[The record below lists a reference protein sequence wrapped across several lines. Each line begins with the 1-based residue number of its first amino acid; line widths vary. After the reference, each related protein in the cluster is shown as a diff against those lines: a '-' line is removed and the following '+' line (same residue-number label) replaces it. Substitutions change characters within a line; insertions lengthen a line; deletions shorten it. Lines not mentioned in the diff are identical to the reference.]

1 MSYRDPNEIA
11 TTLAAYDGVEPQLH
25 EDASTTLAAPDSID
39 LTRAII
45 GAIGRHDGS
54 APSTD
59 EIGWSSLMRFLR
71 NESPE
76 LRQRHRTQIL
86 ETKADDFESFAQRL
100 GGLSPTIC
108 AVTSKAK
115 LDEFNKQEGPTLK
128 AILSV

>member
-1 MSYRDPNEIA
+1 MSYRDPNDLS

-25 EDASTTLAAPDSID
+25 EDASTTLAASNSID

-45 GAIGRHDGS
+45 GAIGHHDGS

-59 EIGWSSLMRFLR
+59 EIGWISLMRFLK

-76 LRQRHRTQIL
+76 LRQRYRTQIL
-86 ETKADDFESFAQRL
+86 DTTAIDFAEFADRL
-100 GGLSPTIC
+100 SNLSPTIC

-115 LDEFNKQEGPTLK
+115 LDEFNGKDGPKLK
-128 AILSV
+128 TILSV